1 MRSRVAP
8 PCWWSRCSRA
18 GRARS
23 LRRRFRRRRSPQVAG
38 GEPIFEGHLLRRRRR
53 APDADEMADRRVDRH
68 WIALRLG
75 SGDHDASPECA
86 RGWRLRAGGR
96 AARAPAELGLSAE
109 GFADDEV
116 HKWLAAN
123 RYLKGIFSGDDV
135 EHPMLMKWLIAASIG
150 IGSHFGWAAETMTR
164 LPNALAGGASVLVV
178 ALLARRLFGR
188 TAALISAALT
198 ACSVTLI
205 GYQRVAKED
214 TLLGLFLM
222 LLLWCIAEAKAA
234 ADDGRDPRRWELYAA
249 ASLAGMLASKY
260 F

>member
-1 MRSRVAP
+1 MDVTAEQLRGRTVRWERAAAVAL
-8 PCWWSRCSRA
+8 A
-18 GRARS
+18 
-23 LRRRFRRRRSPQVAG
+23 
-38 GEPIFEGHLLRRRRR
+38 LL
-53 APDADEMADRRVDRH
+53 VVIGL
-68 WIALRLG
+68 WLRL
-75 SGDHDASPECA
+75 
-86 RGWRLRAGGR
+86 R
-96 AARAPAELGLSAE
+96 GLSAE

-150 IGSHFGWAAETMTR
+150 IGSRFGWAAETMTR
-164 LPNALAGGASVLVV
+164 LPNALAGGASVLVT

-188 TAALISAALT
+188 TAALIAAALS
-198 ACSVTLI
+198 ACSV
-205 GYQRVAKED
+205 

-260 F
+260 FFFLTPIPVVFYLWVRRESRWRVPLRRWLQLIAVAIGLWLC

>member
-1 MRSRVAP
+1 MDVTPEQLR
-8 PCWWSRCSRA
+8 
-18 GRARS
+18 GRTVR
-23 LRRRFRRRRSPQVAG
+23 
-38 GEPIFEGHLLRRRRR
+38 
-53 APDADEMADRRVDRH
+53 
-68 WIALRLG
+68 W
-75 SGDHDASPECA
+75 
-86 RGWRLRAGGR
+86 GR
-96 AARAPAELGLSAE
+96 AAAVALAALVVIGLWLRLRGLSAE

-135 EHPMLMKWLIAASIG
+135 EHPMLMKWLIAASIS

-188 TAALISAALT
+188 TAALIAAALT

-222 LLLWCIAEAKAA
+222 LLL
-234 ADDGRDPRRWELYAA
+234 
-249 ASLAGMLASKY
+249 
-260 F
+260 